1 MFWDLQKSVGRPYNP
16 HYDLATS
23 VLNIVW
29 HMFVGERFQ
38 MGDET
43 VRWMVD
49 SLELSLTLVEQGG
62 FLNYTPLL
70 Q

>member
-1 MFWDLQKSVGRPYNP
+1 MGSAYNP

-29 HMFVGERFQ
+29 HMFVGERFP
-38 MGDET
+38 MGDKNL
-43 VRWMVD
+43 RWIVD

-62 FLNYTPLL
+62 FLNYMPLL